1 MGKVVRKL
9 RKEYGPKGTKLPPKL
24 AFLKGLK
31 FYAVAKHKREDGK
44 QQTRIE
50 FLLRPLKEF
59 VELANGAKDI
69 QEENTALVAQVKALE
84 IRLADQENENVS
96 LKQANEQLMANL
108 EKCKNCPS
116 AERHS
121 SIKTYS
127 QIAEEKAFKPS
138 SSKPYPGGN
147 TGLGKKS

>member
-1 MGKVVRKL
+1 MARVTRTL
-9 RKEYGPKGTKLPPKL
+9 RKEYGSKASYLPPKL
-24 AFLKGLK
+24 AFLKSIR
-31 FYAVAKHKREDGK
+31 FYAIAQHKIKDGRH
-44 QQTRIE
+44 QTRIE

-69 QEENTALVAQVKALE
+69 QEENNALVAQVKALE
-84 IRLADQENENVS
+84 IRLADQENENLS

-108 EKCKNCPS
+108 DKCKECPNDK
-116 AERHS
+116 RHS

-127 QIAEEKAFKPS
+127 QIAEEKAFKPT